1 MANLTLP
8 TRSPLTPG
16 PKPLDRTPLP
26 RKTPSAPEGN
36 TPSATPPAAIPAAPD
51 SFGAPLTQREFRQK
65 YDTGSDSVLSAVGL
79 AGPDGSVSVKELVNS
94 GGLQL
99 AVGDL
104 AKMKP
109 ADRAAATHALTRE
122 AQAQLSALLSARPES
137 DPERVAILGAPSAAT
152 PAAPGTAGA
161 TPTTPGNTPAA
172 QGSGA
177 AAAKAPP
184 TLAADKAP
192 PPAADEAPAARG
204 TASPKGAKGP
214 LDLTRVAAGKGML
227 RQGSTGEPVRQV
239 QERLIAE
246 GYLPAKTKSGQS
258 NVDGVFGKATKSAV
272 WNYQRDHGLATSG
285 LVGKDTVGAL
295 FPGGAPASSARS
307 SATSDAKADGATSG
321 AKTSGASA
329 RRTTTGDDAPAAK
342 APHLPLIE
350 GFEPGVYG
358 RGTREIQAAQDRLDR
373 RIETAASPE
382 ERERLEAQKRQW
394 EACSFHTTRRAAQL
408 GGVSYE
414 KMLAE
419 TGDPSG
425 EPRAGFGAWHKRG
438 VVLSHGGQSVWEG
451 KDGALKGAYDKVQ
464 LGDFVSIGNGGMS
477 KHAQRY
483 DDLAFEEGV
492 RHSGVVV
499 GKNEAGVPIVE
510 HSVKGQVYREPIDD
524 LSGAHMGYQAV
535 SIFRAKPFA
544 DTQAVRA
551 RAEQTARA
559 DASRAEWNEAQ
570 PFVADVKLASASE
583 RAAVN
588 EYVAAYQDL
597 REDFGAKYGVT
608 PQHLDRSF
616 QDLMAIGIQ
625 ESNFDNRVV
634 RTSKDGVVAKLGDQ
648 AKQWFTGE
656 TLNPLQAGLR
666 DTVRWVRDTTAS
678 VTPQQATE
686 NAAYNREHGLK
697 PNVASWRKEAAI
709 AERMRTTGLGYDET
723 AKAVNAEYGKW
734 ETPHQPSGL
743 RSHGTFKIKEVP
755 EKAAVY
761 FDGASNGEE
770 NYGLGPQRFFK
781 TARGNTIAG
790 LAMYEQ
796 NYAKARALF
805 PADSLPKDLGWGAA
819 DVDNFYRQVAVL
831 AHNAPSKAFNRD
843 FVNFYIAP
851 VVSGKA
857 GDPNPDRERFR
868 SDYTR
873 QIDTY
878 RAELWG

>member
-8 TRSPLTPG
+8 TRSPLTSGQAPVDHAPLL
-16 PKPLDRTPLP
+16 PKPTP
-26 RKTPSAPEGN
+26 A
-36 TPSATPPAAIPAAPD
+36 ATPAPAAIPVAPD
-51 SFGAPLTQREFRQK
+51 SFGEPLTLREFRKK
-65 YDTGSDSVLSAVGL
+65 YDTGSDSAFAALGL
-79 AGPDGSVSVKELVNS
+79 AGPDGSVSVKELVNA
-94 GGLQL
+94 GGLQ
-99 AVGDL
+99 AAIGDL

-109 ADRAAATHALTRE
+109 GDRAAATHALTRE
-122 AQAQLSALLSARPES
+122 AQARLGALLGSRPES
-137 DPERVAILGAPSAAT
+137 DPERAALLGSPTAGPT
-152 PAAPGTAGA
+152 TGTAGA
-161 TPTTPGNTPAA
+161 TPTTPSTSPTAPTAPTAGAPSTQAPTSPATPRPDKASAA
-172 QGSGA
+172 PTTPP
-177 AAAKAPP
+177 AKA
-184 TLAADKAP
+184 TKA
-192 PPAADEAPAARG
+192 
-204 TASPKGAKGP
+204 P
-214 LDLTRVAAGKGML
+214 LDLTSVAAGKGML
-227 RQGSTGEPVRQV
+227 RPGSTGEPVRQI

-246 GYLPAKTKSGQS
+246 GYLPAKTKSGES

-272 WNYQRDHGLATSG
+272 WSYQRDHGLATSG

-295 FPGGAPASSARS
+295 FPGGAPATAARS
-307 SATSDAKADGATSG
+307 SATNGATKG
-321 AKTSGASA
+321 ATNGAASA
-329 RRTTTGDDAPAAK
+329 DAAGNTSPTGK
-342 APHLPLIE
+342 SPHLPVIE

-358 RGTREIQAAQDRLDR
+358 RGTREIQAAQERLDR
-373 RIETAASPE
+373 RIASAGTPE

-425 EPRAGFGAWHKRG
+425 EPRPGFGAWHKRG

-451 KDGALKGAYDKVQ
+451 KDGALSGAYDKAQ

-483 DDLAFEEGV
+483 SDLAFEEGV

-499 GKNEAGVPIVE
+499 GKTEAGVPIVE
-510 HSVKGQVYREPIDD
+510 HSVKGQVLREPIDD
-524 LSGAHMGYQAV
+524 LSRAHMGYHAV
-535 SIFRAKPFA
+535 SIFRAKPFV

-551 RAEQTARA
+551 RAEDTARTN
-559 DASRAEWNEAQ
+559 ASRAQWNEAQ
-570 PFVADVKLASASE
+570 PFAADVKLASPSE

-588 EYVAAYQDL
+588 EYVAAYQDV
-597 REDFGAKYGVT
+597 REEFGAKYGVT
-608 PQHLDRSF
+608 PEHLDRSF
-616 QDLMAIGIQ
+616 QDLMAIGVQ

-634 RTSKDGVVAKLGDQ
+634 RTSKEGTVAKLGDQ

-656 TLNPLQAGLR
+656 TLNPVQAGLR
-666 DTVRWVRDTTAS
+666 DAVRWVRDSKES
-678 VTPQQATE
+678 VTPQQAAE

-734 ETPHQPSGL
+734 ETPYQPSGL

-761 FDGASNGEE
+761 FDGVSNGEE

-781 TARGNTIAG
+781 TARGNTVAG

-805 PADSLPKDLGWGAA
+805 PAESLPKDLGWGAA
-819 DVDNFYRQVAVL
+819 EVDNFYRQVAVL

-851 VVSGKA
+851 VVSGQA
-857 GDPNPDRERFR
+857 NDPNPDRQRFR
-868 SDYTR
+868 SDYTH
-873 QIDTY
+873 QIATY

>member
-1 MANLTLP
+1 MANLNLP

-16 PKPLDRTPLP
+16 PTSLDRPALP
-26 RKTPSAPEGN
+26 RKAPSAPEG
-36 TPSATPPAAIPAAPD
+36 ATPPAAPPAAMPAAPD
-51 SFGAPLTQREFRQK
+51 TFGAPLTQREFRHK
-65 YDTGSDSVLSAVGL
+65 YDTGSDSVLSTVGL
-79 AGPDGSVSVKELVNS
+79 AGPDGSVSLKELVNS

-99 AVGDL
+99 AIGDL

-122 AQAQLSALLSARPES
+122 AQAQLSALLTARPES
-137 DPERVAILGAPSAAT
+137 DPERAALLGAPSAPTPGSAGAT
-152 PAAPGTAGA
+152 PGPAAAAPGTAA
-161 TPTTPGNTPAA
+161 ATPGNTAAA
-172 QGSGA
+172 QSPREVE
-177 AAAKAPP
+177 APP
-184 TLAADKAP
+184 TPVAVKASP
-192 PPAADEAPAARG
+192 APATPANPAAKG
-204 TASPKGAKGP
+204 TKAP
-214 LDLTRVAAGKGML
+214 LDLTGVAAGKGML

-246 GYLPAKTKSGQS
+246 GYLPAKTKGGES

-295 FPGGAPASSARS
+295 FPGGAPASSPRS
-307 SATSDAKADGATSG
+307 GSAG
-321 AKTSGASA
+321 SA
-329 RRTTTGDDAPAAK
+329 PTGGTTTGGASNRRTAPGDDAAK

-350 GFEPGVYG
+350 GFEPGVFG

-373 RIETAASPE
+373 RIESAGTPE

-425 EPRAGFGAWHKRG
+425 EPRPGFGAWHKRG

-451 KDGALKGAYDKVQ
+451 KDGALTGAYDKVQ
-464 LGDFVSIGNGGMS
+464 HGDFVSIGNGGMS

-524 LSGAHMGYQAV
+524 LSRAHMGYQAV
-535 SIFRAKPFA
+535 SVFRAKPFV

-551 RAEQTARA
+551 RAEETARTN
-559 DASRAEWNEAQ
+559 ASRAEWSEAQ
-570 PFVADVKLASASE
+570 PFVADVKLASSSE

-588 EYVAAYQDL
+588 EYVAAYQDV

-616 QDLMAIGIQ
+616 QDLMAIGVQ

-634 RTSKDGVVAKLGDQ
+634 RTSKEGVIAKLGDQ

-666 DTVRWVRDTTAS
+666 DTVRWARDTSAS

-709 AERMRTTGLGYDET
+709 AERMRTTGLGYEET

-734 ETPHQPSGL
+734 ETPHQPTGL

-761 FDGASNGEE
+761 FDDASNGEE

-819 DVDNFYRQVAVL
+819 EVDNFYRQVAVL
-831 AHNAPSKAFNRD
+831 AHNAPSKAFNPE

-873 QIDTY
+873 QIETY

>member
-8 TRSPLTPG
+8 TRSPLTTGQAPV
-16 PKPLDRTPLP
+16 DQVPLP
-26 RKTPSAPEGN
+26 RKAAPPSPAAPSAP
-36 TPSATPPAAIPAAPD
+36 IPVAPD
-51 SFGAPLTQREFRQK
+51 SFGEPLTLREFRKK
-65 YDTGSDSVLSAVGL
+65 YDTGSDSALSALGL
-79 AGPDGSVSVKELVNS
+79 AGPDGSVSVKELVNA
-94 GGLQL
+94 GGLQ
-99 AVGDL
+99 AAIGDL

-109 ADRAAATHALTRE
+109 GDRAAATHALTRE
-122 AQAQLSALLSARPES
+122 AQAQLSALLSARPET
-137 DPERVAILGAPSAAT
+137 DPERLAVLGTPAPSPTPGATPATPSHTPAVQAPSAAAAPSSPTRPT
-152 PAAPGTAGA
+152 PAEAAPAPGA
-161 TPTTPGNTPAA
+161 PSPKV
-172 QGSGA
+172 S
-177 AAAKAPP
+177 KAPSD
-184 TLAADKAP
+184 LAA
-192 PPAADEAPAARG
+192 
-204 TASPKGAKGP
+204 
-214 LDLTRVAAGKGML
+214 VAAGKGML
-227 RQGSTGEPVRQV
+227 RPGSTGEPVRQV
-239 QERLIAE
+239 QERLIAA
-246 GYLPAKTKSGQS
+246 GYLPAKTKSGES
-258 NVDGVFGKATKSAV
+258 NVDGVFGKATKAAV
-272 WNYQRDHGLATSG
+272 WNYQRDHGLSTSG

-295 FPGGAPASSARS
+295 FPGGAPATAARN
-307 SATSDAKADGATSG
+307 T
-321 AKTSGASA
+321 
-329 RRTTTGDDAPAAK
+329 TTTGAPPRGAAADSTGK
-342 APHLPLIE
+342 ATPPGKSPHLPVIE

-358 RGTREIQAAQDRLDR
+358 RGTREIQAAQERLDR
-373 RIETAASPE
+373 RIESASTPE

-408 GGVSYE
+408 AGVPYE
-414 KMLAE
+414 RMLAE

-425 EPRAGFGAWHKRG
+425 EPRPGFGAWHKRG

-451 KDGALKGAYDKVQ
+451 KDGALSSAYDKVQ

-483 DDLAFEEGV
+483 SDLAFEEGV

-499 GKNEAGVPIVE
+499 GKTEAGVPIVE
-510 HSVKGQVYREPIDD
+510 HSVKGQVFREPIDD
-524 LSGAHMGYQAV
+524 LSGAHMGYRAV
-535 SIFRAKPFA
+535 SVFRAKPFV

-551 RAEQTARA
+551 RAEETERTN
-559 DASRAEWNEAQ
+559 ASRAQWNEAQ
-570 PFVADVKLASASE
+570 PFAADVKLASPSE

-588 EYVAAYQDL
+588 EYVAAYQDV
-597 REDFGAKYGVT
+597 REEFGAKYGVT

-616 QDLMAIGIQ
+616 QDLMAIGVQ

-634 RTSKDGVVAKLGDQ
+634 RTSKEGVVAKLGDQ

-666 DTVRWVRDTTAS
+666 DAVRWARDSKES
-678 VTPQQATE
+678 VTPQQAAE

-697 PNVASWRKEAAI
+697 PNVAAWRKEAEI
-709 AERMRTTGLGYDET
+709 AARMRATGLGYEDT

-734 ETPHQPSGL
+734 ETPYQPSGL

-761 FDGASNGEE
+761 FDGVANGEE

-805 PADSLPKDLGWGAA
+805 PAESLPKDLGWGEAE
-819 DVDNFYRQVAVL
+819 VDNFYRQVAVL

-868 SDYTR
+868 SDYTH
-873 QIDTY
+873 QVANY